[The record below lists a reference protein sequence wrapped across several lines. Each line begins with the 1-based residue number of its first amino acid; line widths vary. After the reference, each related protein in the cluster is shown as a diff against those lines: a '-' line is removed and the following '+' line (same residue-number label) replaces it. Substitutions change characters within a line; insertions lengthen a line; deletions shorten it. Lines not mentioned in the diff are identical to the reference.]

1 MLPLAVSGPSPGVLG
16 TALSLEQDSDL
27 QGPFLQ
33 KHSYQGTEVPH
44 LQKEK
49 KQPHTNPPLKLKIP
63 RELETNDSPADW
75 AAQEISALQSC
86 GILVL
91 AILPGS
97 LIACPNTAGSPV
109 MDML

>member
-1 MLPLAVSGPSPGVLG
+1 MLPLTVSGPSAGVLG

-27 QGPFLQ
+27 RGRFLW

-49 KQPHTNPPLKLKIP
+49 KQPHTNPPLKLKTP
-63 RELETNDSPADW
+63 RELETNASPADW

-86 GILVL
+86 DISVL

-97 LIACPNTAGSPV
+97 LIACPNAAGSAVP
-109 MDML
+109 DML